1 MVPSG
6 ARSEVLV
13 LAVEFLNL
21 CIDSVMVTQTS
32 ILISG
37 GDNKSVNYYN
47 DVVQRIENWCKQSY
61 KCIYECIYDYKN

>member
-21 CIDSVMVTQTS
+21 GIDSVMLTQTS

-37 GDNKSVNYYN
+37 EDNKSVNYYN
-47 DVVQRIENWCKQSY
+47 DVVQRIENWCK
-61 KCIYECIYDYKN
+61 

>member
-21 CIDSVMVTQTS
+21 GIDSVMLTQTS

-47 DVVQRIENWCKQSY
+47 DVVQRIENWCK
-61 KCIYECIYDYKN
+61 